1 MTKARRTARRADAG
15 RPGAPVIVARVAR
28 PHGIRGALLLEA
40 ETDHAEALFRPG
52 RQLRLVSTPATAGTP
67 AAAGAGALT
76 IASVRPHAGRWL
88 AEMREVADRNAAET
102 LRGARL
108 CVPREELP
116 ELPDGGYLLHD
127 LVGMS
132 VCEAGETIGVVRDV
146 YDQPGAPL
154 LALDVSGQER
164 LVPFQADLVEDL
176 DFRLG
181 VVHMTL
187 PAGLLEI

>member
-1 MTKARRTARRADAG
+1 
-15 RPGAPVIVARVAR
+15 
-28 PHGIRGALLLEA
+28 
-40 ETDHAEALFRPG
+40 
-52 RQLRLVSTPATAGTP
+52 
-67 AAAGAGALT
+67 
-76 IASVRPHAGRWL
+76 
-88 AEMREVADRNAAET
+88 MREVADRNAAET

-108 CVPREELP
+108 GVPREELP

-132 VCEAGETIGVVRDV
+132 VCDAGETIGVVRDV

-154 LALDVSGQER
+154 LALDVSGRER

>member
-1 MTKARRTARRADAG
+1 M
-15 RPGAPVIVARVAR
+15 IVARVVR

-52 RQLRLVSTPATAGTP
+52 RRLRLVGASAAAGASTP
-67 AAAGAGALT
+67 AGAGALT
-76 IASVRPHAGRWL
+76 ITSVRPHAGRWL
-88 AEMREVADRNAAET
+88 AEVREVADRNAADT

-108 CVPREELP
+108 GVPREELP